1 MAVYSLESSQDSCYE
16 GTTVLINK
24 LNIRNQNILNNAEAA
39 IVTARTIDVIEN
51 VKFKNADFEFYK
63 ALHGKIFGDLYDW
76 AGNLRSI
83 NISKKG
89 SFFCKAEDIEE
100 IGVLKF
106 KYLKANNYFCELS
119 LEKFVESVADFY
131 NEFNYLHPFREG
143 NGRTLRLFITML
155 AKNAG
160 YDIDF
165 EKCDSDILMIATIK
179 AFYGDLFL
187 LRDVFKNITES
198 SDT

>member
-24 LNIRNQNILNNAEAA
+24 LNIKDQNMLNKAEAA

-63 ALHGKIFGDLYDW
+63 SLHGKIFGDLYDW

-89 SFFCKAEDIEE
+89 HFFVKQRI
-100 IGVLKF
+100 
-106 KYLKANNYFCELS
+106 
-119 LEKFVESVADFY
+119 
-131 NEFNYLHPFREG
+131 
-143 NGRTLRLFITML
+143 
-155 AKNAG
+155 
-160 YDIDF
+160 
-165 EKCDSDILMIATIK
+165 
-179 AFYGDLFL
+179 
-187 LRDVFKNITES
+187 
-198 SDT
+198 